1 VASRVLGS
9 GQGRSKKAAEQQA
22 AEAAWNAITA
32 EVAGQPMASA
42 VGPDLTAAP
51 GDPAPGAAAL
61 GDDTYDGGQAP
72 GPEPE
77 A

>member
-1 VASRVLGS
+1 MS
-9 GQGRSKKAAEQQA
+9 QG
-22 AEAAWNAITA
+22 NTNI
-32 EVAGQPMASA
+32 P
-42 VGPDLTAAP
+42 
-51 GDPAPGAAAL
+51 PAPGAAAL